1 MGAHVNLPQDSDL
14 LKTARECATRASEAH
29 DDVTGATT
37 AIFDAL
43 LSVKD
48 AAAKS
53 IALVEQQRD
62 DWKNKTDLALTQ
74 RNRANALI
82 DSIMEAVDS
91 AGIGERAGE
100 WDVLDGSIKQIITE
114 RINALVDAAKWAIAY
129 REVEQRAKTAEATV
143 QLLREAIAPK
153 EQPPASV
160 RLAPLLKNALGIVE
174 DLSFAEIVAILRG
187 IADIEAGRTTPLEQ
201 IDFDVRLKAKE

>member
-48 AAAKS
+48 AAARI

-62 DWKNKTDLALTQ
+62 DWKQKTDLALTQ
-74 RNRANALI
+74 RNRAHALI

-100 WDVLDGSIKQIITE
+100 WDVLDGSVRRIIAE
-114 RINALVDAAKWAIAY
+114 RKSDRLERDWCKRMYA
-129 REVEQRAKTAEATV
+129 ETCQRAERAEATV

-174 DLSFAEIVAILRG
+174 RSLIC
-187 IADIEAGRTTPLEQ
+187 
-201 IDFDVRLKAKE
+201 